1 MCFAYCYGLKQI
13 VAHNVKLVEENTFMN
28 CKVKLVT
35 SNLKLKSNE
44 VETVEKKEYFQEIT
58 ADKFLERKKLR
69 IVLLKSRN
77 NCKKIG
83 Y

>member
-1 MCFAYCYGLKQI
+1 M
-13 VAHNVKLVEENTFMN
+13 
-28 CKVKLVT
+28 KLVT
-35 SNLKLKSNE
+35 ASLKLKSNE